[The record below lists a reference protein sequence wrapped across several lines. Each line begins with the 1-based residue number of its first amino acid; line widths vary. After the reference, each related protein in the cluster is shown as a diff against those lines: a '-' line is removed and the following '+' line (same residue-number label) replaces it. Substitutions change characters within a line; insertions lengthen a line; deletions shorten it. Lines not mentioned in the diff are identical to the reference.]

1 MSSIILSD
9 NKIMRT
15 NQLIVFGGSCDY
27 TYHLEVNSCF
37 GGFDL
42 FDNDSVKF
50 SNPTCTEKCCDSK
63 SSQKIISVLGQM
75 DQLANYTKDT
85 LIFKGTFPSAT
96 YLDDL
101 NQFLLFGEVCVV
113 LVKQE

>member
-15 NQLIVFGGSCDY
+15 NQS
-27 TYHLEVNSCF
+27 
-37 GGFDL
+37 
-42 FDNDSVKF
+42 
-50 SNPTCTEKCCDSK
+50 TCTEKCCDSK